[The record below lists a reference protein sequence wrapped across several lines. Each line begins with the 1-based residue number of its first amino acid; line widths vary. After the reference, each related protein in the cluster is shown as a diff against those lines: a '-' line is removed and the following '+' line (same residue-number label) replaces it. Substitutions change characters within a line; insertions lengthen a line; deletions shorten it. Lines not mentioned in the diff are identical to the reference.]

1 MKKINGLLAALV
13 MLASAGTAFAADDMY
28 GEVGYLAFKFKD
40 SDGGSV
46 KPKDLRF
53 VVGKELNS
61 NLAAELIGAINVKK
75 DEDYSANTFG
85 VYLKPKATVVQDLD
99 VFARVGVARTTL
111 KYPNGYSGHVTKA
124 AYGVGAQYQ
133 LTKDVYGQ
141 VDYMHYGKDNGV
153 TARGFTISVGT
164 RF

>member
-13 MLASAGTAFAADDMY
+13 MLASAGTAFAADGIY
-28 GEVGYLAFKFKD
+28 GEVGYLALKFKG
-40 SDGGSV
+40 SDGSSV
-46 KPKDLRF
+46 KPKDVRVL
-53 VVGKELNS
+53 VGKELNN
-61 NLAAELIGAINVKK
+61 NLAAEFIGAINVKK

-85 VYLKPKATVVQDLD
+85 IYLKPKATVMQDLD

-111 KYPNGYSGHVTKA
+111 KNPVGDSGHSTKA
-124 AYGVGAQYQ
+124 AYGVGSQYQ

-153 TARGFTISVGT
+153 TARGFTVSVGT